1 MAYKDGEQFRA
12 QALNDTVIFSS
23 QAIASLCAGLAIS
36 TVSWHALLLLCL
48 LPMGILFALLAWQR
62 VVPKR
67 VSGQI

>member
-1 MAYKDGEQFRA
+1 
-12 QALNDTVIFSS
+12 
-23 QAIASLCAGLAIS
+23 
-36 TVSWHALLLLCL
+36 VSWHALLLLCL